1 MPRCRSRGSASLIRS
16 AATGRPPSAATAFT
30 ASPAA
35 TPENPQRVPVPR
47 LPGPWATTATSAPS
61 TCRAASSPVC
71 RVTVSRSPPNACP
84 TVTVP
89 ASQPASRSVAQVRE
103 NQAGRAPPSVIT

>member
-16 AATGRPPSAATAFT
+16 EATGRPPSTATAFT

-35 TPENPQRVPVPR
+35 TPEKPHRVPVPR
-47 LPGPWATTATSAPS
+47 LPGPWATTTRSAPS
-61 TCRAASSPVC
+61 TCRAASSPLC
-71 RVTVSRSPPNACP
+71 SVTASRSPPNAWP

-89 ASQPASRSVAQVRE
+89 ASQPASRSAAVVRE
-103 NQAGRAPPSVIT
+103 NQAGSAPPSSMT